1 MIMNSRVVFIFVLEL
16 ILLYFIALI
25 FYFLMLLNRKL
36 KISDRLGKYTVY
48 KPKKETKFFDD
59 FFNLYDNFIKS
70 FSKFL
75 TKLKI
80 FNTYSLKYNKYIK
93 KEEKHLVSPMDF
105 MSKKVLL
112 AMLFVFIVIC
122 FDMIK
127 NQSITFIQVIFT
139 GLVGFFTL
147 DFFLISEDKLLERE
161 RENDLLKAITIMNN
175 SFKSGR
181 SIMQSIKLV
190 STELDSPLGLEF
202 RKMYVDLTY
211 GLSLDVVFKRFE
223 DRVKLED
230 AKYITT
236 SLTILNET
244 GGDIVKVFE
253 SVEKTFFNNK
263 KLKDELN
270 NLTASSKLLY
280 YILLFIPFIFVVV
293 IFILDSTYFMPL
305 FTSTFGYLI
314 IGLCLI
320 IYLSYILIIKK
331 IMKLGDMYDK

>member
-1 MIMNSRVVFIFVLEL
+1 MNNRIVFIFAFEL
-16 ILLYFIALI
+16 VLLYLMAVA
-25 FYFLMLLNRKL
+25 FYYLMLLNRKL
-36 KISDRLGKYTVY
+36 KINERLGKYTIF
-48 KPKKETKFFDD
+48 KSKKENKFFDE
-59 FFNLYDNFIKS
+59 FFGIFDKLIKNT
-70 FSKFL
+70 SKFL
-75 TKLKI
+75 KKIKI
-80 FNTYSLKYNKYIK
+80 FDTYSLKYNKYIK
-93 KEEKHLVSPMDF
+93 KEDKEFITPMDF

-112 AMLFVFIVIC
+112 SILFILIVLC
-122 FDMIK
+122 FDLIK
-127 NQSITFIQVIFT
+127 NLPVTFLQVIFT

-147 DFFLISEDKLLERE
+147 DFFLVSENKLLSHEK
-161 RENDLLKAITIMNN
+161 ENDLLKAITIMNN

-190 STELDSPLGLEF
+190 SDELDSPLGQEF

-223 DRVKLED
+223 SRVKLED

-263 KLKDELN
+263 KLKDELK

-280 YILLFIPFIFVVV
+280 YVLLFIPIIFTMI

-305 FTSTFGYLI
+305 FTNPIGYFI
-314 IGLCLI
+314 IGICILI
-320 IYLSYILIIKK
+320 YIFYILIIKK
-331 IMKLGDMYDK
+331 LMKLGDLL